1 MAFDDKLSVSFKDH
15 GRSDTG
21 FTLKRFEHIK
31 ALKLAEELSLQR
43 GYQS

>member
-1 MAFDDKLSVSFKDH
+1 MAFEDKLSVSFKDH
-15 GRSDTG
+15 GCSDTG
-21 FTLKRFEHIK
+21 FTLNRFERVK